1 MMEYSMEMKQKYLGI
16 PVYAEE
22 QEEMLEIFDGG
33 EKIFEFQVPVCQDG
47 TGRKCDYY
55 SYLNIEKYRGRTL
68 VLRGNLPEGFFGEI
82 CQTDS
87 YAQEPLTRPLIH
99 FTAQRGWIN
108 DPNGLVYHN
117 GRYHLFFQYNP
128 MNTRWQNMSWGH
140 AIGKDLLHFE
150 QVEDALYPDEHGTMY
165 SGCGLVN
172 ERGMLNLPKN
182 ALLFY
187 YTAAGGMNEWS
198 KGKEFTQRI
207 AYSTD
212 EGETLVKLPEEA
224 VGVIEQDSRDPKI
237 FWHEETQAYIMV
249 LWLCGN
255 KFGFLRSENL
265 KEWNMTD
272 SIELAEA
279 WECPD
284 LFCLECGGEPVWV
297 FMSADGFYYLGQFDG
312 YHFRTDGVQKK
323 AYITGLPYAAQ
334 TYSGT
339 ADRIISV
346 PWLRTHNAGKLYT
359 GMMGLPRELHLEKRG
374 EDIRLALLPVREY
387 EETKETAAEF
397 ALGGEGFSLE
407 TAEDAVTEIVLEPS
421 ECKNISMK
429 FFHQELA
436 IRDRMIFCKEERTSL
451 PEEIKDI
458 HILIDRGVLEIYA
471 NNGTLNVYY
480 ETDSDVLRGKIE
492 IKGGKGTG
500 KICTWKP

>member
-1 MMEYSMEMKQKYLGI
+1 MEYNMEVKQKYLGI

-22 QEEMLEIFDGG
+22 QEEMLEIFDGE
-33 EKIFEFQVPVCQDG
+33 EKLFEFQVPVCKDG
-47 TGRKCDYY
+47 TDRKCDYY
-55 SYLNIEKYRGRTL
+55 SYLNVSRYGGRRL
-68 VLRGNLPEGFFGEI
+68 SLRGNFPEAFFGEF

-87 YAQEPLTRPLIH
+87 DMQEPLARPLIH

-140 AIGKDLLHFE
+140 AVGEDLLHFR
-150 QVEDALYPDEHGTMY
+150 QVEDALYPDEHGTVY
-165 SGCGLVN
+165 SGCGIVN
-172 ERGMLNLPKN
+172 ERGLLGLPED

-187 YTAAGGMNEWS
+187 YSAAGGMNQWS

-224 VGVIEQDSRDPKI
+224 IGVIEQDTRDPKI
-237 FWHEETQAYIMV
+237 FWHEETKAYIMA
-249 LWLCGN
+249 LWICEN
-255 KFGFLRSENL
+255 KFGFFRSENL
-265 KEWNMTD
+265 KDWKMTD
-272 SIELAEA
+272 SIVLKEA

-284 LFCLECGGEPVWV
+284 LFCLECEGEPIWV

-312 YHFRTDGVQKK
+312 YKYRTDGVQRK
-323 AYITGLPYAAQ
+323 AYITNLPYAAQ
-334 TYSGT
+334 TYSGIE
-339 ADRIISV
+339 DRVISV

-359 GMMGLPRELHLEKRG
+359 GMMGIPRELGLVKRG
-374 EDIRLALLPVREY
+374 KDILLSLLPVREY

-397 ALGGEGFSLE
+397 TLGEDGFCLE
-407 TAEDAVTEIVLEPS
+407 TDEDAVTEIVLDLTEN
-421 ECKNISMK
+421 KNISMR
-429 FFHQELA
+429 FYNQELS
-436 IRDRMIFCKEERTSL
+436 IRDRMIFCREERTSL
-451 PEEIKDI
+451 PEAIEDI

-480 ETDSDVLRGKIE
+480 ETDSDVLCGKIE
-492 IKGGKGTG
+492 IKGGKGKG
-500 KICTWKP
+500 RICTWKP